1 MPIAMEDGAALC
13 QRCLIVLGVVEVNA
27 SDVVQVSNDM
37 PNLDAGSKER
47 TAFSLHK
54 EIPHAFL
61 SISPFLP
68 RHFGAWLRKKV
79 SLFVCWF
86 SLLFQ

>member
-1 MPIAMEDGAALC
+1 MGLQSTEEPSRLDLRRRYGDRVKCFSMPIAMEDGAALC

-47 TAFSLHK
+47 T
-54 EIPHAFL
+54 
-61 SISPFLP
+61 
-68 RHFGAWLRKKV
+68 GACTLQAGLCRGI
-79 SLFVCWF
+79 F
-86 SLLFQ
+86 